1 MRRAI
6 VFAALLSWT
15 APTFAQHVHEKGP
28 NGGTMEEIAGVD
40 AEFVTSGN
48 KMTFHLFDKN
58 AKPVPSEGFT
68 GAVLVSG
75 SGGKETLT
83 LVAAGENS
91 LQAEAKTP
99 IAAGTAV
106 TLSLKTAAGKS
117 GQAKFKK

>member
-1 MRRAI
+1 
-6 VFAALLSWT
+6 
-15 APTFAQHVHEKGP
+15 
-28 NGGTMEEIAGVD
+28 MEEIAGLD

-48 KMTFHLFDKN
+48 KMTFHLFDQN